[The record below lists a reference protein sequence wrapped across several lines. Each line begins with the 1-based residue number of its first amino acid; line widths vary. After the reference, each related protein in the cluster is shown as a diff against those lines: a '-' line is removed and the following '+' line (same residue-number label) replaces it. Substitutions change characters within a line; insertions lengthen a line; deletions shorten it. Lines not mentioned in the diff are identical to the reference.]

1 WEEAAWLLV
10 GGPRPPLAG
19 AGPAREPVQT
29 TPRRTRRLR
38 DRLRVLA
45 RDDRRPLACRL
56 RRAARRSQRTRRDRV
71 PPARAHLVW
80 RARRAGACAD
90 ERQRLLL
97 RRRRFRPH
105 PRPARDP
112 TSPHAPVP
120 APHKR
125 QSRTPHPNAAERMAL
140 RPRLRQQRRARSRPP
155 ALPHP
160 LQLPTTPRQPRP
172 PTTGLETE
180 QPRQELQLAG
190 RYFPWPP
197 GPVWSWF

>member
-71 PPARAHLVW
+71 PPARAHPVW

-97 RRRRFRPH
+97 RRRRLRPH

-125 QSRTPHPNAAERMAL
+125 QSQTPMNDWAYARVYGSNAERAAAL
-140 RPRLRQQRRARSRPP
+140 QPYLTRYNYRRPHGSLGHQPPASRLNNLVRNYNYPTLDGPLLRARVGVADR
-155 ALPHP
+155 
-160 LQLPTTPRQPRP
+160 
-172 PTTGLETE
+172 
-180 QPRQELQLAG
+180 
-190 RYFPWPP
+190 W
-197 GPVWSWF
+197 